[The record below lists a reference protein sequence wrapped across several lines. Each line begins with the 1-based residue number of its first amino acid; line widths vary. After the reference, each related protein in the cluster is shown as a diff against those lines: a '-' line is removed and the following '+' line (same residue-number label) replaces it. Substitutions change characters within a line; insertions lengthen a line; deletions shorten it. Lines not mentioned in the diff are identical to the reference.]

1 MRAESVGPNW
11 RWAVL
16 ALGIT
21 AQAATC
27 TFLYGLPVL
36 LPTLRSAKHLSLL
49 AASVVVSAPTAG
61 LLLTLIAWGAL
72 ADRYGER
79 KVIAIGTAGA
89 AVFLALALF
98 VNGAALLAVLLG
110 LAGASAASVNAASGR
125 VVMGWFSARERGLA
139 MGARQ
144 TAQPLGVA
152 IAALVLPP
160 LARGHHLDRALAF
173 PTIFCAAVAI
183 AVWFLVVDPVR
194 PPVTPTDTPASSP
207 YRDGM
212 LWRIHA
218 ASALLVVPQFA
229 VSTFTAVFL
238 VGERHWSAVDAGR
251 VIFVFQLAGAAGRI
265 GSGLWSDRVAS
276 RLSPMRQLALASASL
291 MGLLAIGAAT
301 GGAWVVVVFGF
312 AAVVTVADNGLGY
325 TAVAES
331 AGQSWT
337 GRALGVQN
345 TGQNVAA
352 LLTAPLLA
360 AVIGNG
366 RYALGFAL
374 VVTFPLLALPLTPVA
389 RERARLRA
397 ERSAGDALPVGQA

>member
-1 MRAESVGPNW
+1 
-11 RWAVL
+11 VL
-16 ALGIT
+16 ALGIL

-36 LPTLRSAKHLSLL
+36 LPTLRSERHLSLV
-49 AASVVVSAPTAG
+49 AGTVVVAAPAAG

-79 KVIAIGTAGA
+79 RVIAAGTAGA
-89 AVFLALALF
+89 AVFLGLALSAHGP
-98 VNGAALLAVLLG
+98 VGLAVLLG
-110 LAGASAASVNAASGR
+110 VAGAAAASVNAASGR

-160 LARGHHLDRALAF
+160 LARGQHLDRALAF
-173 PTIFCAAVAI
+173 PAIFCGVVAV
-183 AVWFLVVDPVR
+183 AVWFLVVDPER
-194 PPVTPTDTPASSP
+194 PRAVAASTAAGSSP
-207 YRDGM
+207 YREGM

-229 VSTFTAVFL
+229 VSIFTSVFL
-238 VGERHWSAVDAGR
+238 VGERQWSVVDAGR
-251 VIFVFQLAGAAGRI
+251 VIFVFQLVGAAGRI
-265 GSGLWSDRVAS
+265 GAGAWSDLTGS
-276 RLSPMRQLALASASL
+276 RLGPMRQLAVLSAAL
-291 MGLLAIGAAT
+291 MGLLAVGAAT
-301 GGAWVVVVFGF
+301 GGGWIVGVFGL

-325 TAVAES
+325 TAVAEN
-331 AGQSWT
+331 AGSSWT

-352 LLTAPLLA
+352 LLTGPLLA
-360 AVIGNG
+360 AVVGDN

-374 VVTFPLLALPLTPVA
+374 VVVFPILAIVVTPVA
-389 RERARLRA
+389 RERIRRA
-397 ERSAGDALPVGQA
+397 AASDEFSDVASPR